1 MSEEG
6 SKKYSLVNIN
16 EVKPDMCDRSLRY
29 HIKDVKNRILRD
41 AYKLI
46 EAGKSPSRRLT
57 LGYTIVYPGG
67 RTTGHSHDNMEEVY
81 FIIQGR
87 GIMEI
92 GEDKFQIK
100 EGDAFYIPP
109 GKFHVTY
116 NTGILPLI
124 ILWVDGIVE

>member
-116 NTGILPLI
+116 NTGILPLM
-124 ILWVDGIVE
+124 ILWVTGKVD